1 MCSIDT
7 HEKQQPWY
15 VDDGSSN
22 GGNEF
27 QSNYTTEALDSLG
40 ATFDFIY
47 CWLKYFD
54 KNYQAWSNMY
64 SEYMR
69 ELFNKIPVQ
78 LPKPLSHSKNFN
90 FY

>member
-7 HEKQQPWY
+7 HEKQQPWS

-40 ATFDFIY
+40 ATFDFID
-47 CWLKYFD
+47 CWIKLFDWNYISCSNIYIGTMKY
-54 KNYQAWSNMY
+54 
-64 SEYMR
+64 
-69 ELFNKIPVQ
+69 LFKKTPVQ
-78 LPKPLSHSKNFN
+78 LTRPLSIKEK
-90 FY
+90 YQ